1 MALEADIDATNTFDR
16 LEALTSRSIIEKS
29 QTDDLAESLAFLMR
43 LRLDAGLEMLRK
55 GHPLSNEID
64 TASLSTLDKDLLQD
78 ALQVVKRFK
87 RMINQRY
94 GLDRF

>member
-1 MALEADIDATNTFDR
+1 MQAAPFCPP
-16 LEALTSRSIIEKS
+16 
-29 QTDDLAESLAFLMR
+29 
-43 LRLDAGLEMLRK
+43 AGR
-55 GHPLSNEID
+55 PVRWS
-64 TASLSTLDKDLLQD
+64 TLSTLDKDLLQD